1 VRTLC
6 IKVNVL
12 IYGLWVLIALGF
24 SGVAQAQVSS
34 AILSPQ
40 WNPALRVALE
50 QSGLVSE
57 KLKAVPA
64 FAWTIEYDRPF
75 SKPKISTET
84 YTPTT
89 LNGVMHSDI
98 KVLNAKPGAAPKSD
112 NSASYSIR
120 GLERFQANDDALSF
134 QFLGFTFPPTANAK
148 FNLNIEFEKQKIAQ
162 TCVVGAPVAASH
174 WHSALTGNALPLM
187 CTGKAKYLGASVN
200 LVSTVIYFE
209 SLGMF
214 FNELEDIKSA
224 FGTFAL
230 RKRITDF
237 KITKP

>member
-1 VRTLC
+1 MRSLC
-6 IKVNVL
+6 IKGNLLANRFIVFV
-12 IYGLWVLIALGF
+12 ALGL
-24 SGVAQAQVSS
+24 SGAAQAQVSP
-34 AILSPQ
+34 ALLSPQ

-50 QSGLVSE
+50 QSGLVSD

-75 SKPKISTET
+75 SKPKVSTET

-89 LNGVMHSDI
+89 LNGVIHSDI
-98 KVLNAKPGAAPKSD
+98 KVLNAKPGAAPKAD
-112 NSASYSIR
+112 NTASYSIR

-134 QFLGFTFPPTANAK
+134 QFLGFTFPPSVNAK

-162 TCVVGAPVAASH
+162 SCVVGAPAAASR
-174 WHSALTGNALPLM
+174 WHAGISGNALPLV

-200 LVSTVIYFE
+200 LISTVIYFE

-214 FNELEDIKSA
+214 FNEIEDIKSA

>member
-1 VRTLC
+1 MTSRAVLSNVFAATIFILGSLG
-6 IKVNVL
+6 VNSVVL
-12 IYGLWVLIALGF
+12 
-24 SGVAQAQVSS
+24 AQVSP
-34 AILSPQ
+34 ALLSPQ

-64 FAWTIEYDRPF
+64 FVWTIEYDRPF
-75 SKPKISTET
+75 SKPKVSTET

-98 KVLNAKPGAAPKSD
+98 KVLNAKPGAAPKAD
-112 NSASYSIR
+112 NAASYSIR

-134 QFLGFTFPPTANAK
+134 QFMGFTFPPTANAK

-162 TCVVGAPVAASH
+162 TCVVGVPTAASH
-174 WHSALTGNALPLM
+174 WHVGILGNALPLV
-187 CTGKAKYLGASVN
+187 CTGKAKYLGANVN
-200 LVSTVIYFE
+200 LISTVIYFE

-224 FGTFAL
+224 FGSFAL